1 MTIQF
6 IRNRLRAASGCG
18 ERGTACRACRDLQ
31 FHAESGVTGSRR
43 LQETSAMFFD
53 DAAAGAQRK
62 GRRLVPAFGAEQRQ
76 VREWMRRRI
85 ARIVRGEINQD
96 EVALA
101 VRANEQG
108 GVFVATEMGDDLS

>member
-6 IRNRLRAASGCG
+6 IRNRLGAASGRGSGSCG

-31 FHAESGVTGSRR
+31 FHAKSGVTGSRR

-62 GRRLVPAFGAEQRQ
+62 GRRLVHAFGAEQRQ
-76 VREWMRRRI
+76 VRGGLRRRI
-85 ARIVRGEINQD
+85 ARIVREEVNQY
-96 EVALA
+96 EVAMA
-101 VRANEQG
+101 VRADEQG
-108 GVFVATEMGDDLS
+108 G